1 MKIENNLYKIL
12 KEENK
17 VNDLDDLYNLDEDE
31 VEFLNSWKGI
41 KDKVYFCYL
50 GMGGVDCWKVDKS
63 LNEFMYGMYGRVED
77 VKMLKRD
84 ILNEY
89 GIKIGVDEENEVV
102 YVWGE
107 GDDE

>member
-50 GMGGVDCWKVDKS
+50 GMGGVDCWRVDRS
-63 LNEFMYGMYGRVED
+63 LEEVSKEDGVGDFND
-77 VKMLKRD
+77 VK
-84 ILNEY
+84 IF
-89 GIKIGVDEENEVV
+89 ENVV
-102 YVWGE
+102 FS
-107 GDDE
+107 DDGFWVKVV

>member
-50 GMGGVDCWKVDKS
+50 GMCWVDC
-63 LNEFMYGMYGRVED
+63 
-77 VKMLKRD
+77 
-84 ILNEY
+84 
-89 GIKIGVDEENEVV
+89 
-102 YVWGE
+102 
-107 GDDE
+107 

>member
-63 LNEFMYGMYGRVED
+63 LEEVGKED
-77 VKMLKRD
+77 
-84 ILNEY
+84 
-89 GIKIGVDEENEVV
+89 GVSDFNEVKIFENV
-102 YVWGE
+102 VF
-107 GDDE
+107 GDDGFWVKVV

>member
-63 LNEFMYGMYGRVED
+63 LEEVSKEDGVGDFND
-77 VKMLKRD
+77 VK
-84 ILNEY
+84 IF
-89 GIKIGVDEENEVV
+89 ENVV
-102 YVWGE
+102 FS
-107 GDDE
+107 DDGFWVKVV

>member
-41 KDKVYFCYL
+41 KDKVYFCYF

-63 LNEFMYGMYGRVED
+63 LEEVSKEDGVGDFND
-77 VKMLKRD
+77 VK
-84 ILNEY
+84 IF
-89 GIKIGVDEENEVV
+89 ENVV
-102 YVWGE
+102 FS
-107 GDDE
+107 DDGFWVKVV

>member
-63 LNEFMYGMYGRVED
+63 LEEVSKED
-77 VKMLKRD
+77 
-84 ILNEY
+84 
-89 GIKIGVDEENEVV
+89 GVSDYNEVKIFENV
-102 YVWGE
+102 VFC
-107 GDDE
+107 DDGFWVKVV

>member
-17 VNDLDDLYNLDEDE
+17 INDLDDLYNLDGDE
-31 VEFLNSWKGI
+31 IDFLNSWKGI

-63 LNEFMYGMYGRVED
+63 LEEVSKED
-77 VKMLKRD
+77 
-84 ILNEY
+84 
-89 GIKIGVDEENEVV
+89 GVSDYNEVKIFENV
-102 YVWGE
+102 VFS
-107 GDDE
+107 DDGFWVKVV

>member
-63 LNEFMYGMYGRVED
+63 LEEVSKED
-77 VKMLKRD
+77 
-84 ILNEY
+84 
-89 GIKIGVDEENEVV
+89 GVSDYNEVKIFENV
-102 YVWGE
+102 VFS
-107 GDDE
+107 DDGFWVKVV

>member
-17 VNDLDDLYNLDEDE
+17 VNDLDDLYNLDGGEID
-31 VEFLNSWKGI
+31 FLNSWKGI

-63 LNEFMYGMYGRVED
+63 LEEVSKED
-77 VKMLKRD
+77 
-84 ILNEY
+84 
-89 GIKIGVDEENEVV
+89 GVSDFNEVKIFENV
-102 YVWGE
+102 VF
-107 GDDE
+107 GDDGFWVKVV